1 MKDYAKIA
9 KEALKQQEKAHI
21 QTLLPD
27 LRARVLAD
35 AERHAREGDSYFFL
49 ESESYPE
56 LNRFRGEYKQ
66 EMYVALERAL
76 KRELKK
82 HKLYLEK
89 PNCVYF
95 KRGFTDALLCI
106 VTVALLLVMVA
117 MMIALVICGA

>member
-35 AERHAREGDSYFFL
+35 AERHARGGDSYFFL

-95 KRGFTDALLCI
+95 KRDFTDALLCI

>member
-9 KEALKQQEKAHI
+9 QEALMQQEKAHI

-27 LRARVLAD
+27 LHARVLAD
-35 AERHAREGDSYFFL
+35 AECHAREGDNYFFL
-49 ESESYPE
+49 ESKSYPE
-56 LNRFRGEYKQ
+56 LDRFKCEYKP
-66 EMYVALERAL
+66 EMYDALEHAL

-95 KRGFTDALLCI
+95 KRDFTDALLCI